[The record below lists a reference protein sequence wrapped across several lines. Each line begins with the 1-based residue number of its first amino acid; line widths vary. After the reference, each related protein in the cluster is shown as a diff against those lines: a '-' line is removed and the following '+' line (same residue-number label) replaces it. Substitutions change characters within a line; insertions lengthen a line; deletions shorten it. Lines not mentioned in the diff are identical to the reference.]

1 MTGLIGLYFQNFKK
15 SAMKYILSILLIFS
29 ALFAFGQ
36 ADSTATVLVS
46 VTVGGTEPNLTYSIT
61 KTNTLNG
68 EVATIS
74 FTGGTSQADLIEYL
88 QGEWN
93 LTTERI
99 KRLQERRAALQ
110 QRYVA
115 TRDVINNEKEYRRA
129 IKAAYDAINQ

>member
-1 MTGLIGLYFQNFKK
+1 
-15 SAMKYILSILLIFS
+15 MKYILSILLIFS